1 MPIQK
6 ITEAA
11 SNYHHLEKMTVAELL
26 FNINKE
32 DKKAIS
38 IPSQALIFD
47 HSQYYVLLYKG
58 KGQAVITPVN
68 VLNIASDR
76 VYLNS
81 GVNEDD
87 RIIGSDTLLI
97 YDELN
102 N

>member
-1 MPIQK
+1 
-6 ITEAA
+6 
-11 SNYHHLEKMTVAELL
+11 
-26 FNINKE
+26 
-32 DKKAIS
+32 
-38 IPSQALIFD
+38 
-47 HSQYYVLLYKG
+47 LYKG